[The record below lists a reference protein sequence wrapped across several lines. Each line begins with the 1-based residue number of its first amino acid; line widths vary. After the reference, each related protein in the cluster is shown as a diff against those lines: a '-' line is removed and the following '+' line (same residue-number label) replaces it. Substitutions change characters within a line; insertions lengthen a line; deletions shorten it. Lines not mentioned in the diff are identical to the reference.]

1 MINFKNLNGSWLKEQ
16 MRGKCKIK
24 LVSKDEIGEVSC
36 CYQRV
41 FNGAKDV
48 ISEYYFSG
56 NNIWIPKINDEVV
69 GLVTTDSV
77 PEDQVDYVKPYP
89 LEEMQFIEEIGV
101 KEEWR
106 SLNIASEL
114 LRFEI
119 RKVLQQ
125 DKRYLGYR
133 TNAMRYFEGDLAK
146 NIEQI
151 QLDDRDKRRNGESIK
166 VPSFSDREKQE
177 FINLYIRL
185 LSKRP
190 DLDVSDSSKLFRGL
204 GMRVEY
210 SIDSNDNYTW
220 QIDSTGEGND
230 RVFPVVDLRKSGY
243 TKTYYNSGGQR

>member
-89 LEEMQFIEEIGV
+89 LEEMQFVEEIGV

-204 GMRVEY
+204 RMRVEY

>member
-1 MINFKNLNGSWLKEQ
+1 M
-16 MRGKCKIK
+16 MR
-24 LVSKDEIGEVSC
+24 LWV
-36 CYQRV
+36 
-41 FNGAKDV
+41 
-48 ISEYYFSG
+48 
-56 NNIWIPKINDEVV
+56 
-69 GLVTTDSV
+69 VTTDSV

-119 RKVLQQ
+119 CKVLQQ

-210 SIDSNDNYTW
+210 SIDSNGNYTW
-220 QIDSTGEGND
+220 QIDPTGEGND